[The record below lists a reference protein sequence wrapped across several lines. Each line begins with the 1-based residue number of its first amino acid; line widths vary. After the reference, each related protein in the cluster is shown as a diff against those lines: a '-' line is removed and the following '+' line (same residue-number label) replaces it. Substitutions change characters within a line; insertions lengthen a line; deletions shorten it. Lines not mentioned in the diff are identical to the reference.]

1 MKGYDIGPNEEI
13 RTFTW
18 GEDATI
24 GTKAVL
30 LHHVF
35 VPHRVADI
43 NVGPKWKCH
52 HRRVKVNDIY
62 MFLNKDFFTSKWI
75 LVIEPEIK
83 CVNRDCIPYGAGMG
97 QRVFA
102 SNWRVSKLL
111 GIRNSY
117 CEMSTSMWVWL
128 YFSLSFYEF
137 IQFLHLCDK
146 YWVWLCNMICN
157 GEACIRLG
165 IDTQ

>member
-35 VPHRVADI
+35 VSHRVADI

-62 MFLNKDFFTSKWI
+62 MLLILLIRNVFATWCLWAPRWWHWHSWLVLTSTTQCGTIGPNEGFHYWDQDRTPSSRPHIYRTASWI
-75 LVIEPEIK
+75 SMLAP
-83 CVNRDCIPYGAGMG
+83 NS
-97 QRVFA
+97 RVFTEG
-102 SNWRVSKLL
+102 S
-111 GIRNSY
+111 
-117 CEMSTSMWVWL
+117 
-128 YFSLSFYEF
+128 
-137 IQFLHLCDK
+137 
-146 YWVWLCNMICN
+146 
-157 GEACIRLG
+157 RLTTYSWSETY
-165 IDTQ
+165 IF

>member
-1 MKGYDIGPNEEI
+1 LKVKKLFGIYFVLWMNYFNTLVLYLFRLTLKPSRSLKNLYFGTIIHRQPWPSGDGTAHWDLRDICDTVRYKDVMKGYDIGPNEEI

-62 MFLNKDFFTSKWI
+62 MFLNKDFF
-75 LVIEPEIK
+75 
-83 CVNRDCIPYGAGMG
+83 
-97 QRVFA
+97 
-102 SNWRVSKLL
+102 
-111 GIRNSY
+111 
-117 CEMSTSMWVWL
+117 
-128 YFSLSFYEF
+128 YF
-137 IQFLHLCDK
+137 
-146 YWVWLCNMICN
+146 
-157 GEACIRLG
+157 
-165 IDTQ
+165 